1 MIAAL
6 RLLRLQDLNGLTI
19 RRHLVKTATGST
31 LVVDAACFCF
41 ITLVELEGV
50 VIDVVASLAKN
61 PHEGEA
67 PLA

>member
-1 MIAAL
+1 MEKIKSPHEGETS
-6 RLLRLQDLNGLTI
+6 RGRNI
-19 RRHLVKTATGST
+19 
-31 LVVDAACFCF
+31 
-41 ITLVELEGV
+41 ELEGV

>member
-1 MIAAL
+1 MEKKIKSPHEGETS
-6 RLLRLQDLNGLTI
+6 RGRNI
-19 RRHLVKTATGST
+19 
-31 LVVDAACFCF
+31 
-41 ITLVELEGV
+41 VELEGV

>member
-1 MIAAL
+1 MRNKNERGYAL
-6 RLLRLQDLNGLTI
+6 KLRHILFYF
-19 RRHLVKTATGST
+19 K
-31 LVVDAACFCF
+31 
-41 ITLVELEGV
+41 VELEGV